1 MDYLPL
7 VVPFV
12 DSLNLKTQ
20 RAKQDYAKHLRASID
35 FINSKGLD
43 VNNEDTFSA
52 LYDFLL
58 QSFAPSTA
66 QNRVNITRRFLAWI
80 TSQEGGD
87 FMTMPGNIPLPLEAQ
102 QPNDMAANDTI
113 SETQL
118 LDDTQNTEEEKR
130 KPGRP
135 IKGKEERDKKITV
148 NIPGSIWT
156 AIQDISRIDGVTFPD
171 TVNAFLEQAV
181 NARYEDIEALRQIRA
196 KRH

>member
-1 MDYLPL
+1 
-7 VVPFV
+7 
-12 DSLNLKTQ
+12 
-20 RAKQDYAKHLRASID
+20 
-35 FINSKGLD
+35 
-43 VNNEDTFSA
+43 
-52 LYDFLL
+52 
-58 QSFAPSTA
+58 
-66 QNRVNITRRFLAWI
+66 
-80 TSQEGGD
+80 
-87 FMTMPGNIPLPLEAQ
+87 MTMPRNIPLPLEAQ
-102 QPNDMAANDTI
+102 QPNYMAAND
-113 SETQL
+113 TQL

>member
-52 LYDFLL
+52 LYEYLL
-58 QSFAPSTA
+58 HSFKESTA
-66 QNRVNITRRFLAWI
+66 KNRLSLTRKFFALI
-80 TSQEGGD
+80 NSHKGGD
-87 FMTMPGNIPLPLEAQ
+87 FMTMPRNIPLPLEAQ
-102 QPNDMAANDTI
+102 QPNYMAAND
-113 SETQL
+113 TQL